1 MLPVKRVVLYK
12 HGVGYFERRGN
23 VQDNKVLTLSLK
35 VEEMQDVLKS
45 LTILDLSGYGQV
57 TSVSY
62 DSTKPIEKLLEDVN
76 ISIPDRQSL
85 TSLLGQAKGAPI
97 RLTVGNETLT
107 GVILGVETVEKKMQ
121 DYVLKAP
128 HLVVMDPMGEVKMF
142 DLLDIRT
149 IAFEEETLQKDIRF
163 YLSTVLSSK
172 KKDKKN
178 LAIFTHGEG
187 IRDLLMSYVV
197 EAPVWK
203 TTYRIVLSKDQKPA
217 FLQGWGIVDNTS
229 DEDWINVD
237 LALVSGLPVS
247 FIHDLYTPR
256 YKRRPTVAVQEEE
269 AIAPAE
275 IEEAMYDNFGGDV
288 AKTKMPAKR
297 SRAVIGL
304 SGVKHLVTP
313 ESMALTETTTVDGA
327 FRDTI
332 ATQTITKEMGDLFQY
347 QIAMPVTIKR
357 NQSALVPI
365 VQEDTES
372 KRVLLFNEK
381 MGRKNPMA
389 CLELKNTTQLTLEG
403 GPMLVME
410 ENEYV
415 GEAMLPT
422 IKPDEKRLI
431 PFAVELGCVVD
442 SKFDSKSDAVHLVV
456 AQNGMLT
463 TYYTQRR
470 LRTYMVNN
478 KSKKEHIL
486 YIEHPREQEWELF
499 DTPKPEEITSSFWR
513 FQFTTPPGPTKF
525 IVQEKRRLSSGIN
538 IRNITRESFE
548 VYIKKKYFPEEII
561 KLIDQIIGK
570 NAQISQLEREIS
582 TKEGGIKNIFEDQ
595 QRIRENLK
603 AFGDSAEERKLKERF
618 ITKLNT
624 QEDFLEKTKNWIV
637 EQRKHVENLRKEVNE
652 LLKQV
657 SYKKELM

>member
-23 VQDNKVLTLSLK
+23 VQDNEILTLSLK

-45 LTILDLSGYGQV
+45 LTILDLSGYGQI

-76 ISIPDRQSL
+76 ISIPDQQSL

-107 GVILGVETVEKKMQ
+107 GIILGVETVQKKMQ
-121 DYVLKAP
+121 DYVLQAP
-128 HLVVMDPMGEVKMF
+128 HLVVMDPAGEVKMF
-142 DLLDIRT
+142 DLLDIRA

-229 DEDWINVD
+229 DEDWIDVD

-256 YKRRPTVAVQEEE
+256 YKKRPTVAIQEEE
-269 AIAPAE
+269 AMAPTE
-275 IEEAMYDNFGGDV
+275 IEEAMYDRFGEGM
-288 AKTKMPAKR
+288 AQTKMPGKHG
-297 SRAVIGL
+297 RAMGR
-304 SGVKHLVTP
+304 SGVQYFAAPASTP
-313 ESMALTETTTVDGA
+313 VSETTTVDGA

-422 IKPDEKRLI
+422 IKSDEKRLI
-431 PFAVELGCVVD
+431 PFAVELGCVID
-442 SKFDSKSDAVHLVV
+442 SKFDSKSDAVHLIV
-456 AQNGMLT
+456 AQKGVLT

-470 LRTYMVNN
+470 LRTYMINN

-499 DTPKPEEITSSFWR
+499 DTPNPEEITSSFWR
-513 FQFTTPPGPTKF
+513 FQLTIPPGPTKF

-538 IRNITRESFE
+538 IRNITRQSFE
-548 VYIKKKYFPEEII
+548 VFIKQKYFPEEII
-561 KLIDQIIGK
+561 KLVDQIIGK
-570 NAQISQLEREIS
+570 NEQISQLETEIS
-582 TKEGGIKNIFEDQ
+582 TKENEIKNIFEDQ

-624 QEDFLEKTKNWIV
+624 QEDFLEKTKNWIA
-637 EQRKHVENLRKEVNE
+637 EQRKHIENLRIEVNE